1 MLSPVVTDVSTTWVE
16 GKGKTTCLALMI
28 CLPLR
33 LSKRQSPL
41 WQPLV
46 GEWGREK
53 RGFYWSTWIPELP
66 CVGTSIITLSL
77 WLCQFPCL
85 GSSSSPSKQICTVDD
100 NVTFK
105 ISVLVILILDIRSRL
120 TLLLLRWNSSALDLK
135 ETFSGTENVSE
146 FSVFRSVPLLRSI
159 YKHSDRWFLC
169 PNR

>member
-33 LSKRQSPL
+33 LTKRQSPL

-46 GEWGREK
+46 GEWGGGRGEK

-66 CVGTSIITLSL
+66 CVGTNIITLSL
-77 WLCQFPCL
+77 WLCQFPYL
-85 GSSSSPSKQICTVDD
+85 GSSSPSMQICTVDD

-105 ISVLVILILDIRSRL
+105 IWVLVIFILDIRSRL
-120 TLLLLRWNSSALDLK
+120 TVLLLRWNSSALELK
-135 ETFSGTENVSE
+135 ETFSGIKC
-146 FSVFRSVPLLRSI
+146 LRI
-159 YKHSDRWFLC
+159 FC
-169 PNR
+169 V

>member
-16 GKGKTTCLALMI
+16 GKGKSTYLALMI

-46 GEWGREK
+46 GESVGEWGGGREEGSLLVDVDS
-53 RGFYWSTWIPELP
+53 RTALRRYQHYY
-66 CVGTSIITLSL
+66 IITAALPISL
-77 WLCQFPCL
+77 P

-135 ETFSGTENVSE
+135 ETFSGIKC
-146 FSVFRSVPLLRSI
+146 LRI
-159 YKHSDRWFLC
+159 FC
-169 PNR
+169 V

>member
-16 GKGKTTCLALMI
+16 GKGKSTYLALMI
-28 CLPLR
+28 CLSLR

-46 GEWGREK
+46 GECGGGGKWGGEWGGSRGGSRGGEK
-53 RGFYWSTWIPELP
+53 RGFYWSTWIPDLP
-66 CVGTSIITLSL
+66 CVGTNIITLSL

-85 GSSSSPSKQICTVDD
+85 GSSSPSKQICTVDD

-135 ETFSGTENVSE
+135 ETFSGIKC
-146 FSVFRSVPLLRSI
+146 LRI
-159 YKHSDRWFLC
+159 FC
-169 PNR
+169 V

>member
-33 LSKRQSPL
+33 LSKCQSPL

-46 GEWGREK
+46 GEWGGGSGGEWGGEK

-66 CVGTSIITLSL
+66 CVGTNIITLSL

-105 ISVLVILILDIRSRL
+105 IWVLVILILDIRSRL
-120 TLLLLRWNSSALDLK
+120 TVLLLRWNSSALDLK
-135 ETFSGTENVSE
+135 ETFSGIKC
-146 FSVFRSVPLLRSI
+146 LRI
-159 YKHSDRWFLC
+159 FC
-169 PNR
+169 V

>member
-1 MLSPVVTDVSTTWVE
+1 MSVVQRRNVVTSGDWRFDNLSGRQRQVNLLGSDDMPSAEVVETSVTTM
-16 GKGKTTCLALMI
+16 TTI
-28 CLPLR
+28 
-33 LSKRQSPL
+33 SGG
-41 WQPLV
+41 V
-46 GEWGREK
+46 GGGGGEK

-66 CVGTSIITLSL
+66 WVGTNIITLSQ

-135 ETFSGTENVSE
+135 ETFSGIKC
-146 FSVFRSVPLLRSI
+146 LRI
-159 YKHSDRWFLC
+159 FC
-169 PNR
+169 V

>member
-46 GEWGREK
+46 GEWGGSGGGGEK

-66 CVGTSIITLSL
+66 CVGTNIITLSL

-105 ISVLVILILDIRSRL
+105 IWVLVILILDIRSRL
-120 TLLLLRWNSSALDLK
+120 TVLLLRWNSSALDLK
-135 ETFSGTENVSE
+135 ETFSGIKC
-146 FSVFRSVPLLRSI
+146 LRI
-159 YKHSDRWFLC
+159 FC
-169 PNR
+169 V

>member
-1 MLSPVVTDVSTTWVE
+1 MLSPVVTDVSTTWAE
-16 GKGKTTCLALMI
+16 GKGKSTYLALMI

-46 GEWGREK
+46 GESVGEWGGGGEK
-53 RGFYWSTWIPELP
+53 RGVYWSTWIPELP
-66 CVGTSIITLSL
+66 CVGTNIITLSQ

-135 ETFSGTENVSE
+135 ETFSGIKC
-146 FSVFRSVPLLRSI
+146 LRI
-159 YKHSDRWFLC
+159 FC
-169 PNR
+169 V

>member
-33 LSKRQSPL
+33 LSKCQSPL

-46 GEWGREK
+46 GEWGGGEWGGEWGGEK

-66 CVGTSIITLSL
+66 CVGTNIITLSL

-105 ISVLVILILDIRSRL
+105 IWVLVILILDIRSRL
-120 TLLLLRWNSSALDLK
+120 TVLLLRWNSSALDLK
-135 ETFSGTENVSE
+135 ETFSGIKC
-146 FSVFRSVPLLRSI
+146 LRI
-159 YKHSDRWFLC
+159 FC
-169 PNR
+169 V

>member
-16 GKGKTTCLALMI
+16 GKGKSTYLALMI

-46 GEWGREK
+46 GESVGEWGGGGREE
-53 RGFYWSTWIPELP
+53 GSLLVDVDSELP
-66 CVGTSIITLSL
+66 CVGTNIITLSQ

-135 ETFSGTENVSE
+135 ETFSGIKC
-146 FSVFRSVPLLRSI
+146 LRI
-159 YKHSDRWFLC
+159 FC
-169 PNR
+169 V